1 MTDPT
6 PALGPHASARDWAV
20 ALTRRRSVTGT
31 AGEAAFGPWLAER
44 LAAAFPPERGR
55 AWTFPVAPGDPRH
68 CVALLVRGEGRAT
81 LVLTGHYDTV
91 STDDY
96 GDLAALATD
105 PEPLAAALLD
115 RLSGAA
121 GTPAEARA
129 RADLASG
136 AFLPGRGLLDMK
148 AGLAA
153 GIAAAARFAAEGG
166 RGNLLFL
173 AVPDEE
179 ESSAGARRAA
189 PELRAIAQDHG
200 LDLRGAVNLDAVADD
215 GDGAEGRTVSLG
227 TVGKLLPTA
236 FVVGLPTHAGFPNAG
251 LNAAVLL
258 AAIARR
264 VEWAPELTDFA
275 EGPGTPPSL
284 LVLRDGKAGYDVTT
298 PGTAFAAFNVL
309 SVSRSPAEVLD
320 AFDALCREA
329 LSEMLATLRGRAA
342 HFRAAPVAID
352 AVAEVPVL
360 RFAALADRVRGA
372 DPAAHAAALAAA
384 PAGAMPDRCRA
395 VTERLWR
402 ASGWTGPA
410 VVTGFGSIP
419 YLPTRLSD
427 SPDARRLAAAAA
439 GAAAEVAALHGTE
452 IRCAPVFAGIS
463 DMSFLGEADAA
474 SLAPVAGN
482 TPGWAEWVRWPEA
495 GGIAGLPIVNAGPWG
510 RDYHTPLERIE
521 VRYGF
526 EVLPDLVRAIA
537 RRVLD
542 DRDGRPGP
550 AQGCA

>member
-1 MTDPT
+1 MTDPVLLDLRSS
-6 PALGPHASARDWAV
+6 ALDWAV

-31 AGEAAFGPWLAER
+31 ADEAAFGPWLAER
-44 LAAAFPPERGR
+44 LVAAFPPERTHT
-55 AWTFPVAPGDPRH
+55 WTFPVAPGDARH
-68 CVALLVRGEGRAT
+68 CVALLVRGQGRAT

-91 STDDY
+91 ATDDY
-96 GDLAALATD
+96 GDLADLATE
-105 PEPLAAALLD
+105 PSPLAAALIES
-115 RLSGAA
+115 LSETA
-121 GTPAEARA
+121 GSPAEARA

-153 GIAAAARFAAEGG
+153 GIAVAARFAAEGE
-166 RGNLLFL
+166 RGNILFL
-173 AVPDEE
+173 TVPDEE
-179 ESSAGARRAA
+179 DSSAGARRAA
-189 PELRAIAQDHG
+189 PELHAIAKTHG
-200 LDLRGAVNLDAVADD
+200 LDLRGAVNLDAIADD
-215 GDGAEGRTVSLG
+215 GDGAEGRTVALG
-227 TVGKLLPTA
+227 TIGKLLPTA

-264 VEWAPELTDFA
+264 VEWAPELTDAA

-309 SVSRSPAEVLD
+309 STSRTPADVLD
-320 AFDALCREA
+320 RFDALCREA
-329 LSEMLATLRGRAA
+329 LEEMLLTLRGRAA
-342 HFRAAPVAID
+342 FFRAVPVAVD

-360 RFAALADRVRGA
+360 RFAALADHVRGA
-372 DPAAHAAALAAA
+372 DPAAYAAALAAA

-410 VVTGFGSIP
+410 VVTGFGSVP
-419 YLPTRLSD
+419 YLPTRLSN
-427 SPDARRLAAAAA
+427 SPDARRLASASA
-439 GAAAEVAALHGTE
+439 GAADEVASRHGTV

-463 DMSFLGEADAA
+463 DMSFLGEADETSLA
-474 SLAPVAGN
+474 SLAGN
-482 TPGWAEWVRWPEA
+482 TPGWAEWVRWPEE

-510 RDYHTPLERIE
+510 RDYHTRLERIH
-521 VRYGF
+521 VGYGF
-526 EVLPDLVRAIA
+526 EVLPDLVHAIA
-537 RRVLD
+537 LRVLD
-542 DRDGRPGP
+542 GEG
-550 AQGCA
+550 